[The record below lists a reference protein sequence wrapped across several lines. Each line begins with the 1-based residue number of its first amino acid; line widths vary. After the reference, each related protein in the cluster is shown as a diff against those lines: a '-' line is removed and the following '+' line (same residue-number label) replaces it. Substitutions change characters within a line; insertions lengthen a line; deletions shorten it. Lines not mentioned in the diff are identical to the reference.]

1 METKASVFNVLIYN
15 LILSLSVDCLQLLK
29 ESFGVESAKFGL
41 FVSLFFS
48 SYKVSEKIFSH
59 WKCPGSSLLA
69 GAISSF
75 SFVVMSGEE
84 ASFRWTLAEYV
95 AVRAI
100 QCLYNHFIR
109 VMPQFKPLTYYGDVL
124 LFSLSSA
131 QLMYG
136 YFVRPGSLDP
146 EYRGFVERLTCT
158 DKRIVE
164 TNRQFLRGDTGTLSG
179 SDLLNLALLVE
190 DVHQISPSDLPNQI
204 AIPLVENSKISSI
217 PCSVLHFNESCPERI
232 INSWLLIFKQV
243 FPMYFSLHLIPKL
256 LFKTQIKQ

>member
-1 METKASVFNVLIYN
+1 MQFVCN
-15 LILSLSVDCLQLLK
+15 LALSLSVNWLQLLK

-48 SYKVSEKIFSH
+48 SYKVSEKIILH

-69 GAISSF
+69 GGIASL

-84 ASFRWTLAEYV
+84 ASFRWTLSQYV

-109 VMPQFKPLTYYGDVL
+109 VLPQLKPLTYYGDVL

-146 EYRGFVERLTCT
+146 DYRGFVERLTCT

-164 TNRQFLRGDTGTLSG
+164 ANRQFLRENTGSLTG
-179 SDLLNLALLVE
+179 PDLLNLALLIE
-190 DVHQISPSDLPNQI
+190 NVHNIPPSYLPNQV
-204 AIPLVENSKISSI
+204 AIPLLENSKISAF
-217 PCSVLHFNESCPERI
+217 PCSALHFDETCPERI
-232 INSWLLIFKQV
+232 FNVWSLIFKQV

-256 LFKTQIKQ
+256 LFKTRIKQ